1 MKNNDTVFIDTSKE
15 VKDTLVKLSKSA
27 LRASGKIIGKKL
39 KDKTKK
45 YTGNLSNQIGYWAR
59 LDRKTGQPFMD
70 VGYYSKDRMRRKGK
84 QPSHSNPA
92 WAEFGVKAHAISIK
106 KARSLSDGQIN
117 YGVTVQH
124 PGLPA
129 QNTLKNVVVSNIQ
142 EIVGAQE
149 KYLKELNKQI
159 SDIKGI
165 DDSEEEEDV

>member
-1 MKNNDTVFIDTSKE
+1 MKNNDIVFIDTSKE

-27 LRASGKIIGKKL
+27 LRASGKVIGKKL

-70 VGYYSKDRMRRKGK
+70 VGYYSKDRMRRKSK
-84 QPSHSNPA
+84 KPSHSNPA
-92 WAEFGVKAHAISIK
+92 WNEFGIKAHTISIK
-106 KARSLSDGQIN
+106 KARSLSDGRIN